1 MPRDVTETASLYVF
15 KSRQDENHMYVMQKE
30 VLQHARDK
38 VHELRDSI
46 QLIRHKSWRNYP
58 AILTHRHVWLQWDHV
73 NKPGQMTQEQ
83 NVLKD
88 LEWSVRNH
96 TENRKENHQ
105 QTNKQKKEVNKL
117 RSLFIRNTIVLERKP
132 NSLFQCP

>member
-1 MPRDVTETASLYVF
+1 
-15 KSRQDENHMYVMQKE
+15 
-30 VLQHARDK
+30 
-38 VHELRDSI
+38 
-46 QLIRHKSWRNYP
+46 
-58 AILTHRHVWLQWDHV
+58 
-73 NKPGQMTQEQ
+73 MTQEQ
-83 NVLKD
+83 NVLKN

-96 TENRKENHQ
+96 TENRKENQQ